1 MDRKVAGARAYPS
14 CCGHL
19 ATLPATAGTRQNT
32 LLASNRTLLPGE
44 NPLTYGSDPGSD
56 LPQNHNLQNRGR
68 GFFEMIRRSRDWVK
82 RLFVDT
88 TVELV
93 KLREMRQKLEEQID
107 HTLESARLNAD
118 DEYWRRI
125 DDDLEQGRLCGIDSG
140 KKDP

>member
-14 CCGHL
+14 CSCNM
-19 ATLPATAGTRQNT
+19 ATLPATAGTRQNPILT
-32 LLASNRTLLPGE
+32 SDRTLLPGK
-44 NPLTYGSDPGSD
+44 NTLQNGCNPGSHVS
-56 LPQNHNLQNRGR
+56 QNNHLQNRGR
-68 GFFEMIRRSRDWVK
+68 GLIEMIRRSRDWVK